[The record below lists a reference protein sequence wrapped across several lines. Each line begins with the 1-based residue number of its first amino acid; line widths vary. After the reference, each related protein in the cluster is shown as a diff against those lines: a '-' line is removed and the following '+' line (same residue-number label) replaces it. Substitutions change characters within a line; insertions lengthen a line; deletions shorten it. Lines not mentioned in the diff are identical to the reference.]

1 MDAYQLD
8 SHKARFLLEST
19 LFYNN
24 RDDAYKNFMDAHTL
38 IYYNSNK
45 PANLHYPLKQ
55 AIFYHEFYVKFYEY
69 FDQTQKAMF
78 LFCCKQIK
86 DKINEYSSALRKEG
100 RDKNI
105 DIQKIDRKIDY
116 VISDI
121 IKEIKEEPVL
131 V

>member
-1 MDAYQLD
+1 M
-8 SHKARFLLEST
+8 FLQ
-19 LFYNN
+19 
-24 RDDAYKNFMDAHTL
+24 NFREAQ
-38 IYYNSNK
+38 
-45 PANLHYPLKQ
+45 KQ

>member
-1 MDAYQLD
+1 
-8 SHKARFLLEST
+8 
-19 LFYNN
+19 
-24 RDDAYKNFMDAHTL
+24 
-38 IYYNSNK
+38 
-45 PANLHYPLKQ
+45 
-55 AIFYHEFYVKFYEY
+55 
-69 FDQTQKAMF
+69 MF